1 MNWFAEAALRALQLI
16 ASGDVELLRIVLLSL
31 AVSLS
36 ATALAGAL
44 GVPAG
49 VALATLRF
57 PGRGAIVSASNA
69 LMGMPPVVVGL
80 VVFLLLSRRG
90 ALGRLE
96 LLFTPTAM
104 VIAQTV
110 LVLPIVAALAH
121 AAVMGLDPLLRDTA
135 RTLGATRIQAAAL
148 VIAEARYGIVAALC
162 AGFGRAIAEVGA
174 VLMVGGNIKDAT
186 RVMTTTIA
194 MQTSMGDD
202 SLALALGLILIGLAL
217 AVNALFYR
225 IQRGPP

>member
-1 MNWFAEAALRALQLI
+1 MNWFADAAWQALRLI
-16 ASGDVELLRIVLLSL
+16 ASADPELLRIVTLSL
-31 AVSLS
+31 LVSLS

-49 VALATLRF
+49 VALALLRL
-57 PGRGAIVSASNA
+57 PGRGALVSVCNA

-90 ALGRLE
+90 ALGGLE

-104 VIAQTV
+104 VIAQTL
-110 LVLPIVAALAH
+110 LVLPIVAALTH

-135 RTLGATRIQAAAL
+135 RTLGATRLQAAAL
-148 VIAEARYGIVAALC
+148 VIAEARHGIMAALF

-174 VLMVGGNIKDAT
+174 VLMVGGNIKGVT

-194 MQTSMGDD
+194 MQTAMGED
-202 SLALALGLILIGLAL
+202 SLALALGMILIGLAV

-225 IQRGPP
+225 IQRGPV